1 MNTILDNLFYKEK
14 LGIGNKTTFIK
25 NVRERH
31 PEIKVKDI
39 NEYLKNQEVSQINT
53 TVNKTYQYKITAPPH
68 TFQIDIFWWK
78 RGETLIPILLLVD
91 ILSRKAWAYV
101 LTKSKKEKRAEVSVK
116 TLEDF
121 KNEVGK
127 INGLTGDNEF
137 SSAAI
142 RKFCE
147 DNNIRLDTS
156 VAKEEHISNGN
167 KLGIIDRLVRTL
179 RELIEKYYDVTG
191 YRTDNIKDVIKSIID
206 TYNNNSHRTLKNKT
220 PNEVFKDNDDQMTR
234 HLNDSVHNQ
243 QVYKSV
249 PFKDGEKVRI
259 LEEKGKFD
267 KGKQKF
273 SKEIYTIDKKEGYKI
288 KVNGTSR
295 KLKPAELLKTTTT
308 ANPISEKYI
317 QEKKEEKKKGKVIN
331 SLVRNAKMTP
341 EEAKAAVATVNEPG
355 GRGQR
360 EKKKVVK
367 MNL

>member
-14 LGIGNKTTFIK
+14 LGISNKTTFIK

-116 TLEDF
+116 TLEEF